1 MPGFLAANQT
11 NRWLQQTS
19 LCHNGPAHIT
29 DVNSLPMQI
38 FFFTGLTKQGYTW
51 DGSSKAEPVRL
62 MENS

>member
-29 DVNSLPMQI
+29 DVNSLPM
-38 FFFTGLTKQGYTW
+38 
-51 DGSSKAEPVRL
+51 
-62 MENS
+62 